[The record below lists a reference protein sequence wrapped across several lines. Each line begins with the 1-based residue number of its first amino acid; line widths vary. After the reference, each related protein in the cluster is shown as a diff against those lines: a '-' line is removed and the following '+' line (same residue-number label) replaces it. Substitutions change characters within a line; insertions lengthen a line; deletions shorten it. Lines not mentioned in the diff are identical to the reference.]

1 MGELLLFEKDELG
14 LICDALDKF
23 WLIKL
28 GAVVWNDTWV
38 TVESNCLFTFSVVS
52 VWENG
57 AILLI
62 KFIKNY

>member
-1 MGELLLFEKDELG
+1 MGELFEKDELG
-14 LICDALDKF
+14 LICDVFDKF

-28 GAVVWNDTWV
+28 GTVVWNDTWV
-38 TVESNCLFTFSVVS
+38 IVESNCLFTFSVVS

-62 KFIKNY
+62 KFSRNY